1 MLGPRAGHRR
11 QMDGKLGARHS
22 LPGRDAVFAGMSGE
36 WREERRK
43 IMERRVDMRG
53 RVSRLYQAAPLISV
67 VWGASSYCLFSEA
80 QAPTSSLLTLGRLL
94 GRRPRSFLG
103 RVHWGCFP
111 TTAFRLQRPWT
122 QQRSG

>member
-1 MLGPRAGHRR
+1 
-11 QMDGKLGARHS
+11 
-22 LPGRDAVFAGMSGE
+22 
-36 WREERRK
+36 
-43 IMERRVDMRG
+43 MERRVDMRG

-103 RVHWGCFP
+103 HVHWGFFP
-111 TTAFRLQRPWT
+111 PMGSFGYSDNGRNSAAE
-122 QQRSG
+122 